1 MKAKITFMCA
11 IGLSLA
17 TVEAGYGIPG
27 PLLSPGSGESRTTAN
42 TDPIILASN
51 VEFQRKVETQ
61 TTLIQEEAAERRRK
75 MEQRHAEYLERKKQM
90 QKRAR

>member
-11 IGLSLA
+11 VVLSMA
-17 TVEAGYGIPG
+17 TVEAGYGVPEPLMFPG
-27 PLLSPGSGESRTTAN
+27 AGESRTAAN
-42 TDPIILASN
+42 GDPIILASN

-61 TTLIQEEAAERRRK
+61 TTLIQQEAAERRRK